1 MVWSG
6 FGMMWS
12 IFDGLEGVLGLGWL
26 IFDGWMDFG
35 RIGVKNGGNWV
46 ENGENWWFLAY
57 IFGFS
62 FLRKWENCGQ
72 KSGKWSSNFGVFS

>member
-1 MVWSG
+1 MVG
-6 FGMMWS
+6 VIFGVMWS

-35 RIGVKNGGNWV
+35 RIGVKND
-46 ENGENWWFLAY
+46 ENWWFLAY

>member
-1 MVWSG
+1 
-6 FGMMWS
+6 
-12 IFDGLEGVLGLGWL
+12 LGWL

-35 RIGVKNGGNWV
+35 RIGVKNGGNWA

-57 IFGFS
+57 IFGIS
-62 FLRKWENCGQ
+62 FFKKWENCGQ